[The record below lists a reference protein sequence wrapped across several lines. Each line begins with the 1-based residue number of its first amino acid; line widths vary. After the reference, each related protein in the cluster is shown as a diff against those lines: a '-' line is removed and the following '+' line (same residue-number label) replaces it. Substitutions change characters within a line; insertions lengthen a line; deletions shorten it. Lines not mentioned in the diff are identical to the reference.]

1 MYKTKDTKPK
11 ELKAIEI
18 LNQGEILERTKRK
31 LDPVQAFEVIKN
43 ESKGFSTSNV
53 KAQEAD
59 ELLHRLLN
67 RDAKSTSGTSP
78 KNKAT
83 VKKELSV
90 AEIQIQERER
100 ARALELLE
108 LELELELNAKSA

>member
-1 MYKTKDTKPK
+1 MYKIKDIKPK

-43 ESKGFSTSNV
+43 ESNGFSTANA
-53 KAQEAD
+53 KAKEAD

-67 RDAKSTSGTSP
+67 REVVKPSETSSNDKTAMK
-78 KNKAT
+78 KN
-83 VKKELSV
+83 LSA
-90 AEIQIQERER
+90 AEIQIQAR
-100 ARALELLE
+100 ARARAIELLE
-108 LELELELNAKSA
+108 LELELELNTKSA